1 MVKEKR
7 PSYLFLENVVGLLSH
22 DRGRTFGVILSAL
35 YDLGYH
41 VEWTVLNSK
50 HFGVPQSRR
59 RLFLVGYLDPRC
71 AGKILPVFGA
81 DAKALVQIVHGRLGK
96 RVYDSAGIACTQDTS
111 RQSGLYFVDLTKG
124 DPKIT
129 QNARCLHTRQDGSL
143 TNFKG
148 QNSGVLYIKEAT
160 KKGYKEAHEGDSI
173 DLGFAGSNTRR
184 GRVFAGVAHTVDTAN
199 THGIVLRGG
208 RVRRL
213 MPRECFRLQGFS
225 EDQIDKLLA
234 INSDAQAYDD
244 AFLTEAVRSVF
255 DVTPTG
261 MIRALNLD
269 KPFFAEVC
277 NNCHFMHPQAAWE
290 QTDKTEKLR
299 MACAELED
307 ERT

>member
-7 PSYLFLENVVGLLSH
+7 PLYLFLENVPGLLSH

-59 RLFLVGYLDPRC
+59 RLFLIGYLDPRC

-96 RVYDSAGIACTQDTS
+96 RVYDSAGIACTQYTS

-129 QNARCLHTRQDGSL
+129 PNARCLHTRQDGSL

-225 EDQIDKLLA
+225 EDQIDKILA
-234 INSDAQAYDD
+234 INSDAQAYKQ
-244 AFLTEAVRSVF
+244 AGNGVTVTVIEAIGRH
-255 DVTPTG
+255 
-261 MIRALNLD
+261 IRAAD
-269 KPFFAEVC
+269 
-277 NNCHFMHPQAAWE
+277 
-290 QTDKTEKLR
+290 
-299 MACAELED
+299 AELHDKEEGRD
-307 ERT
+307 VCPTM

>member
-1 MVKEKR
+1 M
-7 PSYLFLENVVGLLSH
+7 LTIHNVPGLLSH

-59 RLFLVGYLDPRC
+59 RLFLIGYLDPRC
-71 AGKILPVFGA
+71 AGKILPVFGT

-129 QNARCLHTRQDGSL
+129 PNARCLHTRQDGSL

-225 EDQIDKLLA
+225 EDQIDKILA
-234 INSDAQAYDD
+234 INSDAQAYKQ
-244 AFLTEAVRSVF
+244 AGNSVT
-255 DVTPTG
+255 VPVIKAIG
-261 MIRALNLD
+261 RRIRCAD
-269 KPFFAEVC
+269 
-277 NNCHFMHPQAAWE
+277 
-290 QTDKTEKLR
+290 
-299 MACAELED
+299 AELHDKEEGRD
-307 ERT
+307 VCPTM

>member
-1 MVKEKR
+1 MISVH
-7 PSYLFLENVVGLLSH
+7 NVPGLLSH

-35 YDLGYH
+35 YDMGYH
-41 VEWTVLNSK
+41 VEWTVCNSK

-59 RLFLVGYLDPRC
+59 RLFLIGYLDPRC
-71 AGKILPVFGA
+71 AGKILPVFGT
-81 DAKALVQIVHGRLGK
+81 DAKALVQIVPGRHGT
-96 RVYDSAGIACTQDTS
+96 RVYDADGLACTLTAAQGGGGAHT
-111 RQSGLYFVDLTKG
+111 GLYFVDLTKG

-129 QNARCLHTRQDGSL
+129 PNARCLHTRQDGSL

-184 GRVFAGVAHTVDTAN
+184 GRVFAGVSHTVDTAN

-225 EDQIDKLLA
+225 EDQIDKILA
-234 INSDAQAYDD
+234 INSDAQAYKQ
-244 AFLTEAVRSVF
+244 AGNSVTVTVIEAIGRR
-255 DVTPTG
+255 
-261 MIRALNLD
+261 IRAAD
-269 KPFFAEVC
+269 
-277 NNCHFMHPQAAWE
+277 
-290 QTDKTEKLR
+290 
-299 MACAELED
+299 AELYAQES
-307 ERT
+307 R

>member
-7 PSYLFLENVVGLLSH
+7 PLYLFLENVPGLLSH

-59 RLFLVGYLDPRC
+59 RLFLIGYLDPRC

-129 QNARCLHTRQDGSL
+129 PNARCLHTRQDGSL

-173 DLGFAGSNTRR
+173 DLGFAGSNTRC
-184 GRVFAGVAHTVDTAN
+184 GRVFAGVAHTVNYLITLYY
-199 THGIVLRGG
+199 I
-208 RVRRL
+208 
-213 MPRECFRLQGFS
+213 Q
-225 EDQIDKLLA
+225 
-234 INSDAQAYDD
+234 
-244 AFLTEAVRSVF
+244 
-255 DVTPTG
+255 
-261 MIRALNLD
+261 
-269 KPFFAEVC
+269 PF
-277 NNCHFMHPQAAWE
+277 
-290 QTDKTEKLR
+290 
-299 MACAELED
+299 
-307 ERT
+307 